1 MEDLEKQKKFLIKMQ
16 NFMIVLHS
24 DLRFFTEDS
33 SSLILFLKSSSTF
46 LLVHLSLQSHKAK
59 KVDFCARYSFQCFIS
74 FNLINPHNNF
84 IN

>member
-46 LLVHLSLQSHKAK
+46 LLAHLSLQSH
-59 KVDFCARYSFQCFIS
+59 
-74 FNLINPHNNF
+74 
-84 IN
+84 